1 MKEKRSLFSKGKDY
15 VAGLDH
21 NKRVQLLAA
30 SALTLSLIVAVP
42 VYAWFVF
49 SSRYDSLTKIQKPET
64 LDIKAGHA
72 DAIINLNL
80 SDIDATKKKDNAYQ
94 KYYVFS
100 VVAGAVESYDI
111 QVAHT
116 TNIPFTYELY
126 RAKESET
133 EIKTE
138 SETESRSVVSY
149 KAENGTT
156 YYYSL
161 DKTESVGLAN
171 KNPDNGS
178 TGRVIADKTNTNA
191 YYNNTYNI
199 QNDRPELYAVPL
211 YAQTKDEGIIT
222 RDSSH
227 DYYILKLTWT
237 VDKNNNAAYAP
248 YADWNYAKNNKET
261 DIIYIAARAH
271 VN

>member
-1 MKEKRSLFSKGKDY
+1 MKEKRSLFSKDRDY

-21 NKRVQLLAA
+21 KKRAQLLAA
-30 SALTLSLIVAVP
+30 SVLTVSLMAAVP

-49 SSRYDSLTKIQKPET
+49 SSRYESLTKIQKPET

-72 DAIINLNL
+72 DSIIHLDL
-80 SDIDATKKKDNAYQ
+80 SDIDATRKTDNAYQ

-100 VVAGAVESYDI
+100 VVAGAVEKYDI

-126 RAKESET
+126 RAVESES
-133 EIKTE
+133 E
-138 SETESRSVVSY
+138 SGSVVNY
-149 KAENGTT
+149 KAENGTM

-161 DKTESVGLAN
+161 GESVGLVN

-178 TGRVIADKTNTNA
+178 TGRVIADHSNTNA
-191 YYNNTYNI
+191 YYNNTYDI
-199 QNDRPELYAVPL
+199 QNDKPELYAVPL
-211 YAQTKDEGIIT
+211 YAQTRNEGIDT
-222 RDSSH
+222 LNPSH
-227 DYYILKLTWT
+227 DYFILKLTWT

-261 DIIYIAARAH
+261 DIRILKDLT
-271 VN
+271 

>member
-42 VYAWFVF
+42 VYAWFAF

-72 DAIINLNL
+72 DTIINLNL

-126 RAKESET
+126 RAV
-133 EIKTE
+133 E
-138 SETESRSVVSY
+138 SETESGSVVSY

-161 DKTESVGLAN
+161 DESVGLVN

-178 TGRVIADKTNTNA
+178 TGRVIADHSDTNA

-199 QNDRPELYAVPL
+199 QNDKPELYAVPL
-211 YAQTKDEGIIT
+211 YAQTKDEGIRT
-222 RDSSH
+222 LDPSH
-227 DYYILKLTWT
+227 DYFILKLTWT
-237 VDKNNNAAYAP
+237 VDKSNNAAYAP

>member
-30 SALTLSLIVAVP
+30 SALTLSMIVAVP

-100 VVAGAVESYDI
+100 VVASAVESYDI

-126 RAKESET
+126 RANQSEADT
-133 EIKTE
+133 AIAD
-138 SETESRSVVSY
+138 SVVSY
-149 KAENGTT
+149 DAADGHT
-156 YYYSL
+156 YNYSL
-161 DKTESVGLAN
+161 GESVGLVN
-171 KNPDNGS
+171 KNPDSGS
-178 TGRVIADKTNTNA
+178 TGRVIANNSSANT
-191 YYNNTYNI
+191 YYNNTYETGA
-199 QNDRPELYAVPL
+199 DADTPELYAVPI
-211 YAQTKDEGIIT
+211 YAQTKDSGINTINA
-222 RDSSH
+222 DH
-227 DYYILKLTWT
+227 DYFILKLSWT